1 MLASG
6 ESRKEV
12 ILPDFNQA
20 IMMPH
25 NLGLRG

>member
-12 ILPDFNQA
+12 IRPDFSKA
-20 IMMPH
+20 IMMAH